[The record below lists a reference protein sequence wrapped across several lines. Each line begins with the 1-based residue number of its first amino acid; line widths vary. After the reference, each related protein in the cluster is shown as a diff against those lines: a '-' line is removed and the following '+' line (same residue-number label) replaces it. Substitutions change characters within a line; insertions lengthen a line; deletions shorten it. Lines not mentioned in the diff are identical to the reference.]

1 MWGTSRESEG
11 GGRVRL
17 EIQIEF
23 SSNAETKEGKMSSMR
38 IMCSSKDQWLRMMPE
53 YTNIGQIG
61 DKRSLRRI
69 LGRSSQT
76 REVLEVQFSWVELLS
91 HVWLFATP
99 WTGTAARQASL
110 SITNSW
116 SLLKLMSME
125 LMMPS
130 NHLILSFL
138 SSPFYEPGLSPQDH
152 LSHCK
157 APADLCSQNLSLQVT
172 AAADKAPSRGANG
185 HRGRVQPRPA
195 HPLRV
200 AEAVLSMLVP
210 GSISGSLVLTTK
222 TTEWRPGTRQQG
234 PGAKW
239 SWLTGALI
247 YVHRYSLKTIF

>member
-1 MWGTSRESEG
+1 MTKHLVPLMFLLFNHLPPREAQNTG
-11 GGRVRL
+11 L
-17 EIQIEF
+17 AF
-23 SSNAETKEGKMSSMR
+23 
-38 IMCSSKDQWLRMMPE
+38 LF
-53 YTNIGQIG
+53 
-61 DKRSLRRI
+61 L
-69 LGRSSQT
+69 
-76 REVLEVQFSWVELLS
+76 LLS
-91 HVWLFATP
+91 HVRLFATP
-99 WTGTAARQASL
+99 WTAAHQASL
-110 SITNSW
+110 SFTISW
-116 SLLKLMSME
+116 SLLKLMSIE
-125 LMMPS
+125 SVMPS

-234 PGAKW
+234 PGAK
-239 SWLTGALI
+239 
-247 YVHRYSLKTIF
+247 